1 MNNNLILRTLNSP
14 YGDVNKNSV
23 LSQADVDNNF
33 IFLKGQLIYTATS
46 ESGTVTLTKNNGDTI
61 SFEGGGGTGST
72 GTSYW
77 TANTDSITAITT
89 NTVYV
94 PKLNINTLNTGTSV
108 TLLAIDS
115 DGNVVPD
122 TMDLG
127 NILFVSENGDDST
140 AEKGNIHKPY
150 RTLYAA
156 KTGSTSG
163 DTIYVFPQT
172 IVYDNSS
179 ANGNPWNGRSEEINL
194 WKDGVKY
201 YFSLGVKIT
210 IINQTVIGNAL
221 ALFNPKATSGETCT
235 VDGYLEYEQIGYGS
249 DTSNG
254 VTNYFVY
261 EDANA
266 GGCYFY
272 SKTKKLTSRHSEL
285 YRIQTYSTAQVY
297 VFDESDEQVWQW
309 AGQGQSGSGGCYL
322 LLGGISNSN
331 INFNSKV
338 RYRNFASSKGYSFYI
353 RQNLENSK
361 INISGDYLYSYNN
374 VMWLRQLYCRNI
386 NIKIKEIDY
395 WYGQVPFALTGSILS
410 TGIYG
415 GSWTLNLDANLNDA
429 YYENNNVTLGLFYL
443 QTGTDCIVNFKG
455 DINTK
460 TASGVGRFIVGNNTN
475 NSTVNIEG
483 NINLMGTGTT
493 TNIILQAYSTG
504 SVTNFKGKIEGNYT
518 FLAHPRL
525 GGTVNIN
532 NSEISSTANNFVM
545 LDHTDT
551 TLSTFRM
558 NNSYVKGKNDINT
571 FADGQYL
578 NTLIDNSTIINT
590 GSGSTITN
598 VVNSG
603 TLQILNSSVYSNSG
617 ASINYTLS
625 GASVI
630 SSNTTVNTPY
640 SATTLYGDITTLT
653 NLIY

>member
-1 MNNNLILRTLNSP
+1 MSIENIVNGENGLSVRTKLNELINE
-14 YGDVNKNSV
+14 VNTIVSGSSV
-23 LSQADVDNNF
+23 
-33 IFLKGQLIYTATS
+33 
-46 ESGTVTLTKNNGDTI
+46 TI
-61 SFEGGGGTGST
+61 S
-72 GTSYW
+72 
-77 TANTDSITAITT
+77 
-89 NTVYV
+89 
-94 PKLNINTLNTGTSV
+94 NTL
-108 TLLAIDS
+108 
-115 DGNVVPD
+115 
-122 TMDLG
+122 
-127 NILFVSENGDDST
+127 FVDENGDDST
-140 AEKGNIHKPY
+140 AIKGRLDKPY

-163 DTIYVFPQT
+163 DTIYVLPQT
-172 IVYDNSS
+172 IEFDNSS

-210 IINQTVIGNAL
+210 IINQTIIGNAL

-249 DTSNG
+249 DTTNG
-254 VTNYFVY
+254 VTNYFVS

-297 VFDESDEQVWQW
+297 VFDESDEQVWEW
-309 AGQGQSGSGGCYL
+309 SGQGQTGSGGAYL
-322 LLGGISNSN
+322 LLGAISNSN

-395 WYGQVPFALTGSILS
+395 WYGQVPFGLTGSILS
-410 TGIYG
+410 TGIFG

-475 NSTVNIEG
+475 NSIVNIEG

-532 NSEISSTANNFVM
+532 NSHITSTADNFVM

-551 TLSTFRM
+551 TESTFRL
-558 NNSYVKGKNDINT
+558 NNSYVKGSNDLGT

-578 NTLIDNSTIINT
+578 NTMINNSTIINT
-590 GSGSTITN
+590 GSGDTLTN
-598 VVNSG
+598 LTNNG

-617 ASINYTLS
+617 SSISYGVS
-625 GASVI
+625 GSTVV

-640 SATTLYGDITTLT
+640 SVTTLNGDITTLT